1 MLPAAVAQG
10 HHPTRMIHARSSR
23 HHLHGPSD
31 RSGPDLPTLG
41 MPGAAIMIILLGVL
55 GLSNVGQ
62 GLGGLLG

>member
-1 MLPAAVAQG
+1 
-10 HHPTRMIHARSSR
+10 MIHARSSR